1 MHACAGDVNPQYLRV
16 TRVTAAGLVDLGGA
30 DIELAETIIKEFRD
44 AARSAQRSKLDLAD
58 PDIRAALVT
67 VVCDDLRAQFPT
79 RDIGSFGVPPLP
91 VPAADA
97 VYRRTVV
104 SFSPAQ
110 ENSYYRYSKKWGGEV
125 VIALGRLFEFWLTS
139 AQQRA
144 AAPARVASIIAH
156 EFRHAADRAYRIA
169 AGAAD
174 APPDAAVSAVEF
186 DSPDATW
193 DAYINDPDELKS
205 WAGQVAA
212 ERRIAFGADAAK
224 RRTPQAWKVGLQK
237 IWKHIRPENRHDF
250 LSRVYREF
258 VTLGPKTAQTDEPDL
273 SHLLRGPSETAQI
286 GAERAGKPRGNI
298 ARYVSPHG
306 SHRYVYVVDGHAV
319 AGLQIVR
326 VDAKTGQAAQAF
338 TDPAYRRQG
347 LATAL
352 LERARQDFAEIR
364 PSKDLS
370 EAGAAW
376 QESWGRQAAIAF
388 PPKETALKTLID
400 DANIP
405 YPPDFVA
412 ADVAWKRWRNQYASH
427 RSSPRP
433 VYTGGE
439 LDAVNQILGLA
450 GDARVSGLLD
460 GFERL
465 TRNVRDWRDPKLE
478 FAIEVLRE
486 VPGLER
492 LRLPEFVMQRNLDD
506 AEAEHWQ
513 QLEDDEERVAAKI
526 PYSMMDERSE
536 RARYEQEARERAEQE
551 RKNKERRLQRTRVP
565 VVQGVPVLQGE
576 PAAPGVTRVAAPEEW
591 QLTPENEP
599 YPNTQQVLPEL
610 KREAPKTPE
619 QLGIEPN
626 AGVENILR
634 VYREATPEEAEYW
647 GRWYRHAGDDVLAMA
662 EHYGLPF
669 EQVAAVV
676 AALSPGNKWAANLRA
691 ADDVLS
697 GNDRTNAY
705 PNNLVKARHILETGD
720 VDVIRTPKVW
730 VFYQSLLD
738 PDLAAQDM
746 VLDGHAINIW
756 RGQKVPL
763 KGLVGPNE
771 TERRAML
778 DDYKRAA
785 AILGVPVQAV
795 QAVTWY
801 IWKYTGHSKTA
812 GPERVQALKA
822 KYPAR
827 EAEIDQMAAADPTAP
842 RYSYLEW
849 MLRQP
854 VAPTALRTLLT
865 RFERYKRYLPNR
877 DINRY
882 TAASLTETLDAYN
895 RSREQEQSK
904 ELEDA
909 TARAEVVYSEGG
921 WQVARIYDY
930 PTMCALGEGRWCVG
944 YTHTRKYWDA
954 YMTGR
959 NGQLYKIDGPTEDAP
974 YLLYVRDGAATEIK
988 DRRNKD
994 VAADDEVH
1002 AIISEALGVDSG
1014 EVAEEP
1020 WAYEDLEGILRRG
1033 FAAWVGWGGQ
1043 FVIDG
1048 DWAYTISGDD
1058 AEETIS
1064 HILDWARADW
1074 TPDGQTAAQWARQS
1088 DRQKFAETVTAWW
1101 HSSGGAVQL
1110 PRGVDGDPKAQA
1122 YALAA
1127 LDMLGKSAFREQLG
1141 RAFKDTDWSQLPDT
1155 PPGGSVWIFID
1166 EIADTLFEND
1176 TAIDDASVLGVAVRL
1191 AEQGVKQETLE
1202 PVLAAGATTE
1212 GEIMSAL
1219 GLASR
1224 VAVRTAALTLSR
1236 RGYQRYEGCLP
1247 DGRKVQVGAAER
1259 VAHGSYPSGQR
1270 QRRERAWFVR
1280 VGGEEVGTAPNFQ
1293 AARALL
1299 ASYVAGLDRARA

>member
-1 MHACAGDVNPQYLRV
+1 M
-16 TRVTAAGLVDLGGA
+16 TAAGLVDLGGA
-30 DIELAETIIKEFRD
+30 DIKLSETIVKEFRD
-44 AARSAQRSKLDLAD
+44 AARSAKRRKLDLTD

-79 RDIGSFGVPPLP
+79 RDIGSFRASPLS
-91 VPAADA
+91 VPAADRI
-97 VYRRTVV
+97 YRRTVV
-104 SFSPAQ
+104 SFIPGQ
-110 ENSYYRYSKKWGGEV
+110 ENPYYRYSKRWGGEV
-125 VIALGRLFEFWLTS
+125 VLALGRLFEFWIAS
-139 AQQRA
+139 KQFRA
-144 AAPARVASIIAH
+144 VALARIASIIAH
-156 EFRHAADRAYRIA
+156 EFRHAADQAYRVA

-174 APPDAAVSAVEF
+174 VPPDAAVSAVEF

-193 DAYINDPDELKS
+193 DTYVNNPDELRS

-212 ERRIAFGADAAK
+212 ELRIAFGADAAK
-224 RRTPQAWKVGLQK
+224 LRTPQAWPVGLQK
-237 IWKHIRPENRHDF
+237 IWKHIRPENRRDF

-258 VTLGPKTAQTDEPDL
+258 VALGPKTAALPTVSADDVLAHFHRVNPKKMTGYDEPSATWSTLSWEGPTPMAVNDPRLEEGGELGVMQNSAERAIVETYAVRIKAGETPPAIVLTETARGELGVSDGSHRLEAARLAGLPAIMAYIGRRTPRKTQVTAADEPDL

-306 SHRYVYVVDGHAV
+306 SYRYVYVVDGHAV
-319 AGLQIVR
+319 AGLQIMR
-326 VDAKTGQAAQAF
+326 IDAKTGQAAQAF

-352 LERARQDFAEIR
+352 LERARRDFAEVR

-439 LDAVNQILGLA
+439 LDAVNQILGLT

-599 YPNTQQVLPEL
+599 YPSTQQVLPEP

-619 QLGIEPN
+619 QLGIEPD

-634 VYREATPEEAEYW
+634 VYREATPAEAEYW
-647 GRWYRHAGDDVLAMA
+647 GRWYRHAGDDVQAMA

-705 PNNLVKARHILETGD
+705 PRNLVKARHILETGD

-812 GPERVQALKA
+812 
-822 KYPAR
+822 
-827 EAEIDQMAAADPTAP
+827 
-842 RYSYLEW
+842 
-849 MLRQP
+849 
-854 VAPTALRTLLT
+854 
-865 RFERYKRYLPNR
+865 
-877 DINRY
+877 
-882 TAASLTETLDAYN
+882 
-895 RSREQEQSK
+895 
-904 ELEDA
+904 
-909 TARAEVVYSEGG
+909 
-921 WQVARIYDY
+921 
-930 PTMCALGEGRWCVG
+930 
-944 YTHTRKYWDA
+944 
-954 YMTGR
+954 
-959 NGQLYKIDGPTEDAP
+959 
-974 YLLYVRDGAATEIK
+974 
-988 DRRNKD
+988 
-994 VAADDEVH
+994 
-1002 AIISEALGVDSG
+1002 
-1014 EVAEEP
+1014 
-1020 WAYEDLEGILRRG
+1020 
-1033 FAAWVGWGGQ
+1033 
-1043 FVIDG
+1043 
-1048 DWAYTISGDD
+1048 
-1058 AEETIS
+1058 
-1064 HILDWARADW
+1064 
-1074 TPDGQTAAQWARQS
+1074 
-1088 DRQKFAETVTAWW
+1088 
-1101 HSSGGAVQL
+1101 
-1110 PRGVDGDPKAQA
+1110 
-1122 YALAA
+1122 
-1127 LDMLGKSAFREQLG
+1127 
-1141 RAFKDTDWSQLPDT
+1141 
-1155 PPGGSVWIFID
+1155 
-1166 EIADTLFEND
+1166 
-1176 TAIDDASVLGVAVRL
+1176 
-1191 AEQGVKQETLE
+1191 
-1202 PVLAAGATTE
+1202 
-1212 GEIMSAL
+1212 
-1219 GLASR
+1219 
-1224 VAVRTAALTLSR
+1224 LTLSR

-1299 ASYVAGLDRARA
+1299 ASYVAGLDRAKA